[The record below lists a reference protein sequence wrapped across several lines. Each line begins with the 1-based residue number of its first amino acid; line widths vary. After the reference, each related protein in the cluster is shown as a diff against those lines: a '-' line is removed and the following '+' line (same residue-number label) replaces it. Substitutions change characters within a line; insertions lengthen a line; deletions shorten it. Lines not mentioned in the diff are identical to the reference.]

1 MRTLPVM
8 ILQVLGGA
16 YRYQTF
22 RWSEKHH
29 AFAASPNGLAF
40 HWQDSA
46 SASIDREGATPRA
59 ALMG

>member
-1 MRTLPVM
+1 M

-59 ALMG
+59 ELMG